1 MAFQIVDDILD
12 VVGDASRLG
21 KPPGTDVRE
30 GNVTLVTIHALND
43 GSAID
48 VRTLERLVRKRRKQA
63 EDVKRALS
71 LLRDSG
77 AVERA
82 RIDALSYGQLAK
94 KSLDP
99 IADSDAKASMM
110 RLVDYVLSR
119 DT

>member
-1 MAFQIVDDILD
+1 VDDILD

-21 KPPGTDVRE
+21 KPAGTDVRE
-30 GNVTLVTIHALND
+30 GNVTLVMIHALND

-48 VRTLERLVRKRRKQA
+48 VRALERLIRKKRKQDA
-63 EDVKRALS
+63 DVRRALT

-77 AVERA
+77 AVETA
-82 RIDALSYGQLAK
+82 RRDAEIYGQQAK
-94 KSLDP
+94 KALD
-99 IADSDAKASMM
+99 ILADSEAKRNMV